1 MSNLVS
7 EDLFEKLRG
16 RFSNLTLGREDGV
29 ETLRP
34 QEATFF
40 EFDYKHK
47 GKELGSVVISLVD
60 EGALKV
66 YFSTHMLDEVEQNA
80 RKDWYIFLKDMSRFA
95 SRNMLNY
102 EAKNITK
109 ERLDKKDYLFLT
121 NRNKSE
127 EELAMESKLYG
138 SKQKSYQNLN
148 GAKIIVQHTNTVDE
162 EKMGSRGRN
171 IKAIYIEN
179 SQGERFRFENNYL
192 PGARAMAMHI
202 SNGGWPNDDHGKH
215 IGEIM
220 KEMTDLKHFVRA
232 VKRDDYIAEAAQKI
246 IETAR
251 NHYNELKNTLQSIS
265 RQRGY
270 TNYLENFVPSITEVD
285 ENDVNDIKQQLT
297 REVFDDRL
305 NDSLTAVSRA
315 IKLNEK
321 KKGMF
326 HDYDTWLRSAKS
338 VGAEVEGDVRSSK
351 AIRHRKEIGHW
362 TQDAEDLE
370 GTKVASGIEKPGY
383 GEIGL
388 DTGDRAETSEREF
401 ELPQSLELAPGDDTI
416 TGMKFADKSALITA
430 ILLDIADRARDDE
443 VSIFAGNIADKISS
457 VGIPF
462 GQEADDPD
470 FTSNMKKAIALSNM
484 YVKQIKNE
492 SVEEKSNT
500 TNTEETDPNT
510 DNDMFKAYESQMN
523 LIAEGTWTIPD
534 KLSTVSKLQELVSQH
549 FAVGI
554 DAENVTSA
562 LYDIIGD
569 DSLFDALGLAFDEEG
584 PDVDARPIIKDWLEK
599 FISQMVRQSR
609 LDPEVITALKNID
622 YGDMAAEEPEED
634 IPAYESE
641 HNESIPEE
649 EIAADRH
656 RGAPVNRH
664 SNAAVEATEIDA
676 RESDD
681 EEVVDKLAEEDAYKD
696 QVLYIGTH
704 YEGRSGGKTWVAK
717 MRAKDLVRLSESDD
731 PGYDF
736 ADNADEYPFK
746 GNNKAISGA
755 IAWISSGEFKGA
767 VHEALKSGYAEYE
780 DEETVHVLT
789 KSAKEAKTKV
799 LELWHRSD
807 DYGDGDEEQRAAAV
821 LRTWDDE
828 EAGENESIEHLK
840 KMAGIGSGARSN
852 HGIYEG
858 EQGYQITPRS
868 IVARQ
873 MRKLQDIAKLDKLE
887 SA

>member
-60 EGALKV
+60 EGALKI

-80 RKDWYIFLKDMSRFA
+80 RKDWYTFLKDMSRFA

-121 NRNKSE
+121 SRNKSE

-232 VKRDDYIAEAAQKI
+232 VKRDDYIAEAAQEI
-246 IETAR
+246 IETASNR
-251 NHYNELKNTLQSIS
+251 YHGLKNTLQGIS

-270 TNYLENFVPSITEVD
+270 TNYLENFVPTITEVD
-285 ENDVNDIKQQLT
+285 ENDVNEIKQQLT

-305 NDSLTAVSRA
+305 NDSLVAVGRA
-315 IKLNEK
+315 MKLNEK

-338 VGAEVEGDVRSSK
+338 AGAEVEGDIKSSK

-362 TQDAEDLE
+362 AQDPEDLE
-370 GTKVASGIEKPGY
+370 GTRVASGIEKPGY

-388 DTGDRAETSEREF
+388 DIEDRGDTPEREF
-401 ELPQSLELAPGDDTI
+401 KLPQSLELTPGDDTT
-416 TGMKFADKSALITA
+416 TGMEYTDKSALLTA

-457 VGIPF
+457 VGVPF
-462 GQEADDPD
+462 GQEKDDPE
-470 FTSNMKKAIALSNM
+470 FVSNTKKAIALANM
-484 YVKQIKNE
+484 YVKQMKNE
-492 SVEEKSNT
+492 SVGEGAGVDAYTDAT
-500 TNTEETDPNT
+500 TGNT
-510 DNDMFKAYESQMN
+510 DDSEKDMFDHYETQLN
-523 LIAEGTWTIPD
+523 QIAEGTWAIPID
-534 KLSTVSKLQELVSQH
+534 LDAVNELQKLVSQH
-549 FAVGI
+549 FPVG
-554 DAENVTSA
+554 DNAENATSA

-569 DSLFDALGLAFDEEG
+569 DNLFDALGNASDNEG
-584 PDVDARPIIKDWLEK
+584 SDADARPVIKEWIDKFLLDESKLLE
-599 FISQMVRQSR
+599 I
-609 LDPEVITALKNID
+609 DPEVLDALKNLD
-622 YGDMAAEEPEED
+622 YGEGNNVMDVDVPETENIEQDEGWNIEVGAKVKRGKYYGKVIGKEKVMGEPGVEIKWDDGSKGRFPLSSLASASMDRKADYSISEE
-634 IPAYESE
+634 
-641 HNESIPEE
+641 
-649 EIAADRH
+649 
-656 RGAPVNRH
+656 V
-664 SNAAVEATEIDA
+664 V
-676 RESDD
+676 D
-681 EEVVDKLAEEDAYKD
+681 EEVVDEE
-696 QVLYIGTH
+696 VVTGFIGLPVQ
-704 YEGRSGGKTWVAK
+704 E
-717 MRAKDLVRLSESDD
+717 
-731 PGYDF
+731 
-736 ADNADEYPFK
+736 
-746 GNNKAISGA
+746 
-755 IAWISSGEFKGA
+755 
-767 VHEALKSGYAEYE
+767 
-780 DEETVHVLT
+780 
-789 KSAKEAKTKV
+789 
-799 LELWHRSD
+799 
-807 DYGDGDEEQRAAAV
+807 
-821 LRTWDDE
+821 DDE
-828 EAGENESIEHLK
+828 LDHVKHLAGLG
-840 KMAGIGSGARSN
+840 AGTRSN

-858 EQGYQITPRS
+858 EEGYQITPRS
-868 IVARQ
+868 LVARE
-873 MRKLQDIAKLDKLE
+873 MRKLQDIQNK
-887 SA
+887 

>member
-1 MSNLVS
+1 MSNLAA

-16 RFSNLTLGREDGV
+16 RFPNLTLGREDGV

-60 EGALKV
+60 EGTLKV
-66 YFSTHMLDEVEQNA
+66 YFSTHMLDEAEQDA
-80 RKDWYIFLKDMSRFA
+80 RKEWYTFLKDMSRFA
-95 SRNMLNY
+95 NRNMLSY

-109 ERLDKKDYLFLT
+109 ERLNKKDYLFLT

-162 EKMGSRGRN
+162 EKMGARGRN

-179 SQGERFRFENNYL
+179 GLGERFRFENNYL
-192 PGARAMAMHI
+192 PGARAMARHI

-232 VKRDDYIAEAAQKI
+232 VKRDDYIAEAAQEI

-251 NHYNELKNTLQSIS
+251 NHYNELKNTLQNIS

-401 ELPQSLELAPGDDTI
+401 ELPQSLELAPGDNTI

-492 SVEEKSNT
+492 SVEEEVELDEGWNIEVGAKVKMGKNYGKVIGKEKVMGEPGVEIKWDDGSKGRFPLSSLASASMDRKADYSIS
-500 TNTEETDPNT
+500 EE
-510 DNDMFKAYESQMN
+510 
-523 LIAEGTWTIPD
+523 
-534 KLSTVSKLQELVSQH
+534 VV
-549 FAVGI
+549 
-554 DAENVTSA
+554 
-562 LYDIIGD
+562 
-569 DSLFDALGLAFDEEG
+569 
-584 PDVDARPIIKDWLEK
+584 
-599 FISQMVRQSR
+599 
-609 LDPEVITALKNID
+609 
-622 YGDMAAEEPEED
+622 
-634 IPAYESE
+634 
-641 HNESIPEE
+641 
-649 EIAADRH
+649 
-656 RGAPVNRH
+656 
-664 SNAAVEATEIDA
+664 
-676 RESDD
+676 D
-681 EEVVDKLAEEDAYKD
+681 EEVVDEE
-696 QVLYIGTH
+696 VVTGFIGLPVQ
-704 YEGRSGGKTWVAK
+704 E
-717 MRAKDLVRLSESDD
+717 
-731 PGYDF
+731 
-736 ADNADEYPFK
+736 
-746 GNNKAISGA
+746 
-755 IAWISSGEFKGA
+755 
-767 VHEALKSGYAEYE
+767 
-780 DEETVHVLT
+780 
-789 KSAKEAKTKV
+789 
-799 LELWHRSD
+799 
-807 DYGDGDEEQRAAAV
+807 
-821 LRTWDDE
+821 DDE
-828 EAGENESIEHLK
+828 LDHVKHLAGLG
-840 KMAGIGSGARSN
+840 AGTRSN

-858 EQGYQITPRS
+858 EEGYQITPRS
-868 IVARQ
+868 LVARE
-873 MRKLQDIAKLDKLE
+873 MRKLQDIQNK
-887 SA
+887 